1 MVYSNMA
8 VYPQILEDVID
19 FYKKLPGIGEKNAE
33 RLALATRDIDEDEL
47 KEFAATI
54 VNLEK
59 LHNCPICGHLT
70 DKEIC
75 NICADENRNKSV
87 ICVTEDS
94 KSVFTFEKSGHF
106 NGVYHVLN
114 GLISPIDDITPDD
127 INISSLVKRIKDLD
141 NVELILSLKS
151 NIEGETTMLYLKKI
165 FEKSN
170 VKISRLSYGIPIG
183 TEIDY
188 LDPLTIDKALND
200 RKTISE

>member
-1 MVYSNMA
+1 MA

-59 LHNCPICGHLT
+59 LHTCPICGHLT
-70 DKEIC
+70 DKEKC
-75 NICADENRNKSV
+75 NICSDESRNKSV

-127 INISSLVKRIKDLD
+127 INIASLVKRIKDLD

-151 NIEGETTMLYLKKI
+151 NVEGETTMLYLKKI
-165 FEKSN
+165 FENSN

>member
-1 MVYSNMA
+1 MA

-33 RLALATRDIDEDEL
+33 RLALATRDIDEEEL

-59 LHNCPICGHLT
+59 LHACPICGHLT
-70 DKEIC
+70 DMEKC
-75 NICADENRNKSV
+75 NICSDESRNKSV

-127 INISSLVKRIKDLD
+127 INIASLVKRINDLD
-141 NVELILSLKS
+141 DVELILSLKS
-151 NIEGETTMLYLKKI
+151 SVEGETTMLYLKKI
-165 FEKSN
+165 FEDSN

>member
-1 MVYSNMA
+1 MA

-59 LHNCPICGHLT
+59 LHACPICGHLT
-70 DKEIC
+70 DMEKC
-75 NICADENRNKSV
+75 NICSDESRNKSV

-127 INISSLVKRIKDLD
+127 INIASLVKRINDLD
-141 NVELILSLKS
+141 DVELILSLKS
-151 NIEGETTMLYLKKI
+151 NVEGETTMLYLKKI
-165 FEKSN
+165 FEDSN

>member
-33 RLALATRDIDEDEL
+33 RLALATRDIEEDEL

-59 LHNCPICGHLT
+59 LHTCPICGHLT
-70 DKEIC
+70 DNEIC
-75 NICADENRNKSV
+75 NICSDKSRNKSV

-165 FEKSN
+165 FENSN